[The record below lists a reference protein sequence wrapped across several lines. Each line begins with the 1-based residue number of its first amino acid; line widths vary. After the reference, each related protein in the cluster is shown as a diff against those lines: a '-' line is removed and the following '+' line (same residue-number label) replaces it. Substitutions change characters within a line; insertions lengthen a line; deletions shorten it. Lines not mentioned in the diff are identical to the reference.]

1 MAVVKFINGKN
12 EKIAGM
18 VRAIDYITNEDKTE
32 IFLGNGIE
40 NLSEENKEMLF
51 VEKLID
57 EDKTNRA
64 INYITKDEKTSE
76 HLITGI
82 NCNAESPYNDMMIT
96 KRMYNKERGRQ
107 FIHFVHSFSDKEDIT
122 PEIAHEISLKLIEHA
137 KFEGFQILAATH
149 TDRKH
154 LHTHFILNTVNLETG
169 KKWQLSTNE
178 VKELIRYSNKLCKE
192 YNLKYSFANVNDN
205 SNSHRQT
212 KSHDSGELR
221 AKKQNRS
228 WKHELSLA
236 IDKCRKLSKSR
247 EEFIKNMEELNYKVK
262 WADTRKYITFTT
274 PTRKLCRNI
283 KLENSE
289 NYTKEALEK
298 DFLLNQQIYNF
309 SKEKENENN
318 KTEQNSEQRQKK
330 NNWKS
335 PLYDAIK
342 QALKISTSR
351 EEFIQ
356 YMEKKGYKVRWEDS
370 RKNITFTFSNG
381 RKCNNDKLYPPE
393 NFTKKAL
400 ERKFSSNEK
409 KTENHEAW
417 EKKWKEKG
425 DQFRKEQSIY
435 VIKNLLIETS
445 KMLEQNPEGGD
456 KNYPLSYLE
465 KLEGEVLKEKMK
477 EKSKGEGLNWERGR

>member
-57 EDKTNRA
+57 EDRGNRA

-82 NCNAESPYNDMMIT
+82 NCNPESAFNEMMIT

-178 VKELIRYSNKLCKE
+178 VKELIRYSNKLCE
-192 YNLKYSFANVNDN
+192 QYGLKYSFVYEKGDKSKAKNVN
-205 SNSHRQT
+205 R
-212 KSHDSGELR
+212 GELR

-318 KTEQNSEQRQKK
+318 KTEQNSEQKK
-330 NNWKS
+330 EGKNSWKS

-342 QALKISTSR
+342 QTLKESTNK
-351 EEFIQ
+351 EEFIK

-370 RKNITFTFSNG
+370 RKNITFTFPNG
-381 RKCNNDKLYPPE
+381 RKCNNDKLYPPK
-393 NFTKKAL
+393 NYTKEAFEK
-400 ERKFSSNEK
+400 RFSANIK
-409 KTENHEAW
+409 KIENHESREKAW
-417 EKKWKEKG
+417 EKKGEQFKKE
-425 DQFRKEQSIY
+425 RSIHAT
-435 VIKNLLIETS
+435 KNLILETT
-445 KMLEQNPEGGD
+445 KMLEQNPDEGNS
-456 KNYPLSYLE
+456 NYPLSYLE
-465 KLEGEVLKEKMK
+465 KVEGEALKEKMK
-477 EKSKGEGLNWERGR
+477 EKSKGEGLDWERGR